1 MRKFATLLVLGLFS
15 LPASAQDNYPKAE
28 VFGGYSYA
36 NLDLT
41 GPFGQRNNAHG
52 WGANVALNFGKRFG
66 LAADFAGHY
75 WEDPPPLDG
84 TFSMHE
90 FLLGPRVAFRA
101 KRVTGFVHGL
111 FGVAH
116 IWESET
122 NFTRFFPSRSDTGF
136 AMGFGGGLDI
146 HLNRRVSIRIFQADY
161 LPVDSPLI
169 GEWRHNARIQTGVVF
184 RFGGSP

>member
-1 MRKFATLLVLGLFS
+1 MKARGALAFFVLLLFFGGV
-15 LPASAQDNYPKAE
+15 PVHAQDDPPKVE

-36 NLDLT
+36 NLDLFA
-41 GPFGQRNNAHG
+41 PFGQRNNAHG

-101 KRVTGFVHGL
+101 ERVTGFVHAL

-122 NFTRFFPSRSDTGF
+122 NFIRFFPSRSDTGF

-169 GEWRHNARIQTGVVF
+169 GEWRHNVRVQTGLVW
-184 RFGGSP
+184 RF

>member
-1 MRKFATLLVLGLFS
+1 MRKLAFILALGFLS
-15 LPASAQDNYPKAE
+15 VPASAQDNYPKAE

-36 NLDLT
+36 NLDLFA
-41 GPFGQRNNAHG
+41 PFGQRNNAHG
-52 WGANVALNFGKRFG
+52 WGANVALNFGKR
-66 LAADFAGHY
+66 
-75 WEDPPPLDG
+75 
-84 TFSMHE
+84 
-90 FLLGPRVAFRA
+90 
-101 KRVTGFVHGL
+101 

-146 HLNRRVSIRIFQADY
+146 HLNGRVSIRIFQADY

-169 GEWRHNARIQTGVVF
+169 GEWRHNARIQTGIVF